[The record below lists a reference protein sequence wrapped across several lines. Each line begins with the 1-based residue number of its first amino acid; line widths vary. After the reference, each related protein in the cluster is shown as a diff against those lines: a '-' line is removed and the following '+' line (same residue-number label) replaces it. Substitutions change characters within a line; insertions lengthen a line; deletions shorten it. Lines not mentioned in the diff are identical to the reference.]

1 MRILQCTGDI
11 DPSMGGSV
19 EAARQLSI
27 ALDKL
32 GHSVELVTLRQPRPE
47 WIERWAGTVHYIGP
61 ASTRYLYSR
70 SLPGWIGQRAK
81 HLDAVVVHGLWR
93 YPGVGVWR
101 GLRGRNVPYFL
112 FPHGMLDPYFKSAF
126 PWRHMQKAISWRI
139 VESRVVRDA
148 QAVIF
153 TSEGERQRARLTF
166 RPYACRECV
175 VGLGIARPEGEK
187 QAERRAFLAQF
198 PHLAGKRIVLFLAR
212 IHPKK
217 GCDLLIHAFA
227 RMAPRDP
234 LLQLVIAGP
243 DECGWR
249 ARLERLALQLGI
261 ANRVTWTGPVN
272 GSLKWGALHASEVMV
287 LPSHAEN
294 FGLTVVESL
303 ACGVPVLLSKEVNI
317 WREIE
322 GDGAGFAAPADI
334 PGVTSL
340 LERWLS
346 ATDGRRAVMKDC
358 ALQLFARRFE
368 LEHFANEFMACLKKT

>member
-11 DPSMGGSV
+11 DPAMGGSV

-27 ALDKL
+27 ALDKS

-47 WIERWAGTVHYIGP
+47 WIEQWRGTVHYLGP
-61 ASTRYLYSR
+61 SSTRYLYSR
-70 SLPGWIGQRAK
+70 SLPGWIAERAN

-93 YPGVGVWR
+93 YTSVGVWR
-101 GLRGRNVPYFL
+101 GLRGRSVPYFV

-126 PWRHMQKAISWRI
+126 RWQHVQKAICWRI
-139 VESRVVRDA
+139 AESRVVRDA
-148 QAVIF
+148 QAVLF
-153 TSEGERQRARLTF
+153 TSEEERRRARLTF

-175 VGLGIARPEGEK
+175 VGLGIARPPGEQEVEK
-187 QAERRAFLAQF
+187 RAFLTQF
-198 PHLAGKRIVLFLAR
+198 PQLAEKRIVLFLGR

-217 GCDLLIHAFA
+217 GCDLLVHAFA
-227 RMAPRDP
+227 RLAPADP
-234 LLQLVIAGP
+234 LLHLVIAGP

-249 ARLERLALQLGI
+249 VGLERLAVQLGV
-261 ANRVTWTGPVN
+261 ANRVTFTGALN
-272 GSLKWGALHASEVMV
+272 GGLKWGALHASEVLA

-294 FGLTVVESL
+294 FGIAVVEAL

-322 GDGAGFAAPADI
+322 ADGAGFAAHADI

-340 LERWLS
+340 LEQWL
-346 ATDGRRAVMKDC
+346 AITEERRAGIRAN
-358 ALQLFARRFE
+358 ALRSFAKRFE
-368 LEHFANEFMACLKKT
+368 LEHFADEFIACLKKK

>member
-11 DPSMGGSV
+11 DPAMGGSV
-19 EAARQLSI
+19 EAARQISI
-27 ALDKL
+27 ALDKS
-32 GHSVELVTLRQPRPE
+32 GHSVELVTLRPPQPE
-47 WIERWAGTVHYIGP
+47 WIEQWRGAVHYIGP

-70 SLPGWIGQRAK
+70 SLPGWIAERAN

-101 GLRGRNVPYFL
+101 GLRGRSVPYFL

-126 PWRHMQKAISWRI
+126 PWRHVQKAICWR
-139 VESRVVRDA
+139 VAESRVVRDA
-148 QAVIF
+148 RAVIF

-175 VGLGIARPEGEK
+175 VGLGIARPEGGKEVAK
-187 QAERRAFLAQF
+187 QAFLAQF
-198 PHLAGKRIVLFLAR
+198 PQLVEKRIVLFLGR

-217 GCDLLIHAFA
+217 GCDLLIHGFA
-227 RMAPRDP
+227 RTAPRDP
-234 LLQLVIAGP
+234 LLHLVIAGP

-249 ARLERLALQLGI
+249 AGLERLAVQLGV
-261 ANRVTWTGPVN
+261 ANRVTWTGPLN
-272 GSLKWGALHASEVMV
+272 GGLKWGALYASEVMV

-294 FGLTVVESL
+294 FGLTVAESL

-322 GDGAGFAAPADI
+322 ADGAGFAAQDDI
-334 PGVTSL
+334 QGVTSL
-340 LERWLS
+340 LEQWL
-346 ATDGRRAVMKDC
+346 ATPEERRAEMRDR
-358 ALQLFARRFE
+358 ALQSFAKRFE
-368 LEHFANEFMACLKKT
+368 LEHFADELIACLKKT

>member
-1 MRILQCTGDI
+1 MRILQCAGDI
-11 DPSMGGSV
+11 DPAMGGSV

-47 WIERWAGTVHYIGP
+47 WVEQWRGIVHYIGP

-70 SLPGWIGQRAK
+70 SLPGWIAERAN
-81 HLDAVVVHGLWR
+81 HLDAIVVHGLWR

-101 GLRGRNVPYFL
+101 GLRGCSVPYFL

-126 PWRHMQKAISWRI
+126 PWRHMQKAICWRI
-139 VESRVVRDA
+139 AEARVVRDA

-153 TSEGERQRARLTF
+153 TSEGERRRARLTF

-175 VGLGIARPEGEK
+175 VGLGIARPDGEK
-187 QAERRAFLAQF
+187 EVQSRAFLAQF
-198 PHLAGKRIVLFLAR
+198 PHVAGKRIVLFLGR
-212 IHPKK
+212 LHPKK

-227 RMAPRDP
+227 RTAPRDP
-234 LLQLVIAGP
+234 LLHLVIAGP

-249 ARLERLALQLGI
+249 AGLERLAGQLGI

-272 GSLKWGALHASEVMV
+272 GGLKWGALYASEVMV

-322 GDGAGFAAPADI
+322 ADGAGFAAQADI

-340 LERWLS
+340 LEQWLS
-346 ATDGRRAVMKDC
+346 ATEERRVGMSDR
-358 ALQLFARRFE
+358 ALQSFAKRFE
-368 LEHFANEFMACLKKT
+368 LEHFADEFMACLKKT

>member
-11 DPSMGGSV
+11 DPAMGGSV
-19 EAARQLSI
+19 EAARQISI
-27 ALDKL
+27 ALDKS

-47 WIERWAGTVHYIGP
+47 WIDQWRGAVHYIGP
-61 ASTRYLYSR
+61 ASTRYLYNR
-70 SLPGWIGQRAK
+70 SLPNWIAERAN

-93 YPGVGVWR
+93 YPGVGVRR
-101 GLRGRNVPYFL
+101 GLRGRSVPYFL
-112 FPHGMLDPYFKSAF
+112 FPHGMLDPYFKAAF
-126 PWRHMQKAISWRI
+126 PWRHVQKAICWRI
-139 VESRVVRDA
+139 AESRVVRDA

-166 RPYACRECV
+166 SPYACRECV
-175 VGLGIARPEGEK
+175 VGLGIARPESGKEAAK
-187 QAERRAFLAQF
+187 QAFLAQF
-198 PHLAGKRIVLFLAR
+198 PQLVKKRIVLFLGR

-227 RMAPRDP
+227 RTAPRDP

-249 ARLERLALQLGI
+249 AGLERLTVQLGV
-261 ANRVTWTGPVN
+261 ASRVTFTGVVN
-272 GSLKWGALHASEVMV
+272 GGLKWGALYASEVMV

-294 FGLTVVESL
+294 FGLTVAESL

-322 GDGAGFAAPADI
+322 ADGAGFAAQDDI
-334 PGVTSL
+334 QGVTSL
-340 LERWLS
+340 LEQWLG
-346 ATDGRRAVMKDC
+346 ATEERRAGMSDR
-358 ALQLFARRFE
+358 ALQSFAKRFE
-368 LEHFANEFMACLKKT
+368 LEHFADELIACLKKT